1 MKQSDSIKK
10 YTCIRIK
17 IPEEYYDP
25 AYGVIFLFD
34 PIGIEE
40 KFDELIVTFLSEDFS
55 NDKLDSIINSLKKVY
70 NNTEVTDV
78 ETIKETNW
86 NEEWEQSIQP
96 IDIENKIFIRPD
108 WVKQIDGDKRINI
121 IINPKMSFGTGHHVT
136 TRLVAKLLL
145 NNVKKGSLWIDAGCG
160 TGILSIMAMKLGAK
174 SVLAI
179 DNNDWAIEN
188 ARENFKLNS
197 INSGIELKLCGV
209 EDMSLPNVN
218 GIMANLYTH
227 LLLLNLE
234 KFYSSLKKR
243 KGILL
248 ASGVLSFDEELI
260 IKKASE
266 VGFIHIKTIYEEEW
280 CAFHFSVK

>member
-1 MKQSDSIKK
+1 MKQSDNIKK
-10 YTCIRIK
+10 YTSIRIR
-17 IPEEYYDP
+17 IPEEYYDI
-25 AYGVIFLFD
+25 AYGIIFLYN

-55 NDKLDSIINSLKKVY
+55 DDILESIINSLKKVY
-70 NNTEVTDV
+70 EKTEVTDV

-108 WVKQIDGDKRINI
+108 WIKQIDEDKRINI
-121 IINPKMSFGTGHHVT
+121 IINPKMSFGTGHHAT

-145 NNVKKGSLWIDAGCG
+145 HNVKKDSSWIDAGCG
-160 TGILSIMAMKLGAK
+160 TGILSIIALKLGAK

-179 DNNDWAIEN
+179 DNNDWAIDN

-197 INSGIELKLCGV
+197 INSGIDLRLCGV
-209 EDMSLPNVN
+209 EDISLPDIE

-227 LLLLNLE
+227 LLISNFD

-243 KGILL
+243 NGILL

-260 IKKASE
+260 LQKATE
-266 VGFIHIKTIYEEEW
+266 VGFNHIQTIYEDEW

>member
-1 MKQSDSIKK
+1 MKQSDYFKK
-10 YTCIRIK
+10 YTSIK
-17 IPEEYYDP
+17 IIIPEEYYDT
-25 AYGVIFLFD
+25 AYGIIFLYN

-55 NDKLDSIINSLKKVY
+55 DDILDNIINSLKKVY
-70 NNTEVTDV
+70 EKTEVTDV

-108 WVKQIDGDKRINI
+108 WIKQIDGDKRINI
-121 IINPKMSFGTGHHVT
+121 IINPKMSFGTGHHST

-145 NNVKKGSLWIDAGCG
+145 HNVKKGSSWIDAGCG
-160 TGILSIMAMKLGAK
+160 TGILSIIALKLGAN

-179 DNNDWAIEN
+179 DNNDWAIDN

-197 INSGIELKLCGV
+197 INSGIDLRLCGV
-209 EDMSLPNVN
+209 EEIFLPDVD

-227 LLLLNLE
+227 LLISNFD
-234 KFYSSLKKR
+234 KFYSSLKNR
-243 KGILL
+243 NGLLL

-260 IKKASE
+260 LQKATE
-266 VGFIHIKTIYEEEW
+266 VGFNHIQTIYEDEW